1 MIMVLT
7 RFLSPF
13 CGSHSLSARWAKPEV
28 RLLPVIH
35 ISYFSSYLFLAWGG
49 LIKIMEYSMG
59 RITSAH
65 LSQPWCSAPLAKIT
79 ITISWDNFFLNRYLF
94 LQDDFFSL
102 DNVFSLYNFF
112 SQTTFLLTDNFFT
125 FLLSDN
131 FFTHWITFYRL
142 VRNSAFHAF

>member
-28 RLLPVIH
+28 RLLVIH
-35 ISYFSSYLFLAWGG
+35 ISYFSSYLFLAWGD

-65 LSQPWCSAPLAKIT
+65 LSQPCCSAPLLKSPSPYREIT
-79 ITISWDNFFLNRYLF
+79 FFSIDNFSYKMI
-94 LQDDFFSL
+94 FFSL

-112 SQTTFLLTDNFFT
+112 SQTTFLLTENFFT